1 MASAAASEIV
11 SLNPEYAE
19 LEERLA
25 NIEKR
30 LDTTGDPNHITLLV
44 FSGELDKLL
53 AAFNIA
59 NAAAACGTK
68 VSMFFTFW
76 GIASLK
82 AKTVYGHKNF
92 IERAFGFMLP
102 GGFSKRQ
109 LSRLDMAG
117 LGRALLSKEMRNKNV
132 ADLPAGIETA
142 KKLGVDLYLCE
153 MTMNLMG
160 ISEEELIDYSPIHYC
175 GATKFLAFARNANTT
190 LFI

>member
-1 MASAAASEIV
+1 MAAAAPSNLV
-11 SLNPEYAE
+11 TPNPDYAE
-19 LEERLA
+19 LSQRLA
-25 NIEKR
+25 SIEKR

-82 AKTVYGHKNF
+82 TKTIYGQKSF

-102 GGFSKRQ
+102 GGFGKRQ

-117 LGRALLSKEMRNKNV
+117 MGRALLSKEMRNKNV
-132 ADLPAGIETA
+132 ADLPAGIDTA
-142 KKLGVDLYLCE
+142 QKLGVELYLCE

-160 ISEEELIDYSPIHYC
+160 ITEDEIIDYSPVYFC
-175 GATKFLAFARNANTT
+175 GATKFLALARNANTT